1 MIRRPPRS
9 TRTDT
14 LFPYT
19 TLFRSRPIQHPERH
33 RQGHYGGGTEPR
45 PQGIQG
51 RKGADPSA
59 ADPHEH
65 QYQWHDATDGRANG
79 GDARANDGR
88 NRRFSGR
95 DRKSTRLNSVTNAHL
110 VCRLLLEKKKISTI
124 SNN

>member
-1 MIRRPPRS
+1 MNRPAV
-9 TRTDT
+9 
-14 LFPYT
+14 
-19 TLFRSRPIQHPERH
+19 QHPERH

-88 NRRFSGR
+88 NRRSEEHTSELQSLMRISYAVF
-95 DRKSTRLNSVTNAHL
+95 
-110 VCRLLLEKKKISTI
+110 CLEKKILTNHMKAQDTI
-124 SNN
+124 TTTQHA